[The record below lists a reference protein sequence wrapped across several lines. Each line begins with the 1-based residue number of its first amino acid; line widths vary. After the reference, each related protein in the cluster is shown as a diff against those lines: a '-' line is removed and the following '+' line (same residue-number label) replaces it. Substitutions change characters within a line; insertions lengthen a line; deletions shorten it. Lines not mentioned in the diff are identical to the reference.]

1 MPIKSHSFSKNLM
14 VNSAIED
21 AVLNDA
27 MLINEFMLKP
37 KEEAI
42 ELLSSHFNLK
52 ASYAKIIVDKQ
63 LSLALFEASTLVNK
77 DVTDFEKIQSLS
89 EYSSS
94 NKGQRL
100 IKKMIDKY
108 ELLIELFARK
118 ASATANPFLFQIIG
132 SSKRTSKAVK
142 QILEEQIEIARSKMS
157 TNYINNN
164 PKVKQL
170 RLARLEETFEKVAPG
185 IDHKSSFIQLEALI
199 KVADESGQYINKID
213 QATSEK
219 IFDLVK
225 QTQQGHNSYDRAY

>member
-1 MPIKSHSFSKNLM
+1 MPIKSHSFSQKLM
-14 VNSAIED
+14 VTSAIED

-27 MLINEFMLKP
+27 MLINALMGKP
-37 KEEAI
+37 KNEAI
-42 ELLSSHFNLK
+42 GLLTSHFNLK
-52 ASYAKIIVDKQ
+52 PTDANNIVEKQ
-63 LSLALFEASTLVNK
+63 LSLALFEASTLVNE

-89 EYSSS
+89 QYSSS
-94 NKGQRL
+94 KKGQIL
-100 IKKMIDKY
+100 IRKMVNKY

-142 QILEEQIEIARSKMS
+142 SILEPQIEVARSKMS
-157 TNYINNN
+157 TNYISNN

-170 RLARLEETFEKVAPG
+170 RLARLEETFEKVAPE
-185 IDHKSSFIQLEALI
+185 IDHESSFIQLDALI

-213 QATSEK
+213 LTTSQK

-225 QTQQGHNSYDRAY
+225 QKQ